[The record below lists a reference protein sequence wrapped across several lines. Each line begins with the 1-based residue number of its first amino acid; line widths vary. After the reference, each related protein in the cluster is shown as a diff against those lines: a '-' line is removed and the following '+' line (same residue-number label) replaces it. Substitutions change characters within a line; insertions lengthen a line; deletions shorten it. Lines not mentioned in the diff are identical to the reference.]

1 MIEVPLQTID
11 NIMLEL
17 HMGHALIGLLVLA
30 ILGTL
35 PLKSMKIMG
44 LNLML
49 VGSLFVL
56 TPVSTTG
63 DMVIFRLIGVALVM
77 VGPMLY
83 FIGR

>member
-17 HMGHALIGLLVLA
+17 HMGHALMGLLVLA

-44 LNLML
+44 LNLIL
-49 VGSLFVL
+49 VGTLFVL
-56 TPVSTTG
+56 TPVSATG
-63 DMVIFRLIGVALVM
+63 DMIVFRLIGVALV
-77 VGPMLY
+77 VIGPMLY
-83 FIGR
+83 VAGR

>member
-11 NIMLEL
+11 NFMIEL

-30 ILGTL
+30 VLGSL
-35 PLKSMKIMG
+35 PLRSMKIMG
-44 LNLML
+44 LNLIL

-56 TPVSTTG
+56 TPVSAAG
-63 DMVIFRLIGVALVM
+63 DTVIFRLIGVALVI

-83 FIGR
+83 AAGR

>member
-44 LNLML
+44 LNLIL
-49 VGSLFVL
+49 VGTLFVL
-56 TPVSTTG
+56 TPVSATG
-63 DMVIFRLIGVALVM
+63 DMIVFRLIGVALV
-77 VGPMLY
+77 VIGPMLY
-83 FIGR
+83 VAGR